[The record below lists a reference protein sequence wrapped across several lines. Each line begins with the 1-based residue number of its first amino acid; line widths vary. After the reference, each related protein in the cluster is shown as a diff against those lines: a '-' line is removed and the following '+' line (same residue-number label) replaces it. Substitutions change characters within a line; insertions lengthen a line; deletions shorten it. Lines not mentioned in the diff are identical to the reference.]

1 MRRLPSAFSEGPAA
15 EEGELRVE
23 RGADA
28 VGEAAA
34 AAGARSRVG
43 ERAERAGAAGG
54 GGEGAAKARASQT
67 VASTSVLTRAW
78 AAVSFSMSIG
88 SDSFGASHGFDSLIE
103 MV

>member
-34 AAGARSRVG
+34 AAGARSRV
-43 ERAERAGAAGG
+43 ERAERAGGG
-54 GGEGAAKARASQT
+54 AEGAAKAAAARRAPQPSC
-67 VASTSVLTRAW
+67 SRLR
-78 AAVSFSMSIG
+78 
-88 SDSFGASHGFDSLIE
+88 
-103 MV
+103 